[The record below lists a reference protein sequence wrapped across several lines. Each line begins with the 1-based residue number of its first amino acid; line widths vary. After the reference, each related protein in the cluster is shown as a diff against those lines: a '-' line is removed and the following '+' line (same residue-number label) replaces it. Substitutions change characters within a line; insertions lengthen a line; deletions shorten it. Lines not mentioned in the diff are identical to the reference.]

1 MCYVNPPP
9 VIPDSEAWKFRESLF
24 SLICTVNDTE
34 GILL

>member
-1 MCYVNPPP
+1 MCYVNLPP
-9 VIPDSEAWKFRESLF
+9 VIPDSERHGNSESLF